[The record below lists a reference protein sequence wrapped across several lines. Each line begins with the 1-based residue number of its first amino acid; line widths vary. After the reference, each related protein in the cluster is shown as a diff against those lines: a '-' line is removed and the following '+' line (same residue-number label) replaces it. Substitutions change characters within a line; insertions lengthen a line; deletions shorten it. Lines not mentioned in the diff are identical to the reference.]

1 MSKLQFFLVST
12 IVTSALLLLVGGR
25 ETQTFI
31 PISII
36 VALSYLSHR
45 LIPEPLWEQFARWT
59 NRTTNRSIF
68 RTKMKRLPPTRS
80 RRMR

>member
-1 MSKLQFFLVST
+1 MSKLQFFLVSS
-12 IVTSALLLLVGGR
+12 IVTSALLLLIGGR

-36 VALSYLSHR
+36 VALSYLGNR
-45 LIPEPLWEQFARWT
+45 FIPEPVWERFARWT
-59 NRTTNRSIF
+59 NRSTNRMVF
-68 RTKMKRLPPTRS
+68 RTKMKRLPPSRS